1 LFRSRTSL
9 QQGIASLIGQH
20 WGASMIRVVNDLLRR
35 KSYSLCGV
43 LAAMGIAALS
53 ARPAHAVPPSPV
65 AFTMTMSPYA
75 RTLNALEEFGPMSP
89 EFMEVWKEDSWDNPH
104 LRVRAR
110 NKPAIMIVN
119 ENNSVAPLTTFTLE
133 INNPGPFF
141 FGMGDFAT
149 DNFVGFIQNTIYTD
163 PGVTITGSSVSGDGK
178 TLMVN
183 FDGLT
188 AGRKAIF
195 NIDLD
200 SSDPGL
206 FPFPDYRLVLC
217 GAPSG
222 PGDPSGLPA
231 TISATFTDASSPPPN
246 TTTLTMD
253 LSGAIDPITGMQVT
267 PSVPEFF
274 EQNIRPAKLMEMNEI
289 KEKFIPEPSSA
300 MLALAGVAGLAA
312 LRRHRRIAA

>member
-1 LFRSRTSL
+1 MS
-9 QQGIASLIGQH
+9 
-20 WGASMIRVVNDLLRR
+20 RVVNHRSRR
-35 KSYSLCGV
+35 IVSLHCGI
-43 LAAMGIAALS
+43 LAAICVESLTMGQAQ
-53 ARPAHAVPPSPV
+53 AVPPTPV

-75 RTLNALEEFGPMSP
+75 RTLNAWEEFGPSSP

-119 ENNSVAPLTTFTLE
+119 EDVSVAPLTTFTLE
-133 INNPGPFF
+133 INDPGPFF
-141 FGMGDFAT
+141 FGTGDGFPMET
-149 DNFVGFIQNTIYTD
+149 FVGFIQDTIYTD

-200 SSDPGL
+200 TTDPGL
-206 FPFPDYRLVLC
+206 FPFPDYRMVLC
-217 GAPSG
+217 GAPSS
-222 PGDPSGLPA
+222 PSDMGVPA
-231 TISATFTDASSPPPN
+231 TISGTFTNVASPPPN

-253 LSGAIDPITGMQVT
+253 LEATTV
-267 PSVPEFF
+267 VPEFF
-274 EQNIRPAKLMEMNEI
+274 EQFVRPAKEMEMNEI

-300 MLALAGVAGLAA
+300 VLALAGIAGLMG
-312 LRRHRRIAA
+312 LRRRRQPLES